1 MRFDVSDTV
10 RLATGVELVDQG
22 PAALADRAL
31 GTVHELNPTA
41 AELVALF
48 SDPRGARLQA
58 LVDHLD
64 RRYGV
69 PAPQAHADLSDLL
82 ASLDR
87 SALIEIRRSP
97 ARLTPR
103 SLVGHAMSR
112 RWWDPQAQPS
122 AARWS
127 CSPAGLLRAVAGF
140 TRVPLL
146 VYAVLAVLFFWAL
159 GAIHP
164 HSSLVW
170 RLDAT
175 GYLAVLPFML
185 LWSLYWHELGHVLVL
200 PRDVR
205 DRAILVVRGWRMAI
219 LHRGTPPELLPW
231 VAAAGPLLTFVT
243 TCALWP
249 LSRIDGAQLT
259 QAFALAP
266 LLAATHLLSL
276 LPFAADGRMIRHG
289 LPNRGRRTGPPTR
302 TPDLTATDQPEEA
315 LHA

>member
-10 RLATGVELVDQG
+10 RLATAVELVTG
-22 PAALADRAL
+22 SPAVLADRAL

-41 AELVALF
+41 AELVALM
-48 SDPRGARLQA
+48 SGPGGARFQA
-58 LVDHLD
+58 LVDHMD

-69 PAPQAHADLSDLL
+69 PASQAHDDLGHLL

-87 SALIEIRRSP
+87 SALIDVRRSP
-97 ARLTPR
+97 ARFTPQ

-127 CSPAGLLRAVAGF
+127 CSPIGLLRAVAGF

-146 VYAVLAVLFFWAL
+146 VYGLLAGLFFLAL

-164 HSSLVW
+164 HSSQAW

-175 GYLAVLPFML
+175 GYLAVLPSML
-185 LWSLYWHELGHVLVL
+185 LWSLYWHELGHIVVL
-200 PRDVR
+200 PRAVR

-231 VAAAGPLLTFVT
+231 VAAAGPLLTFVA

-249 LSRIDGAQLT
+249 LSLLDGLQLT

-266 LLAATHLLSL
+266 WLAATHLLSL
-276 LPFAADGRMIRHG
+276 LPFAADGRMIRRS
-289 LPNRGRRTGPPTR
+289 LERGGARPL
-302 TPDLTATDQPEEA
+302 TPDPTDTDQPEEA
-315 LHA
+315 PHA

>member
-10 RLATGVELVDQG
+10 RLARAVELVDES
-22 PAALADRAL
+22 PVVLADRAL
-31 GTVHELNPTA
+31 DTVHELNPTA
-41 AELVALF
+41 AELVALM
-48 SDPRGARLQA
+48 SGPDGAQLQE
-58 LVDHLD
+58 LVDHVN

-69 PAPQAHADLSDLL
+69 PAPQAHSDLSHLL

-87 SALIEIRRSP
+87 SALIDVRRSP

-127 CSPAGLLRAVAGF
+127 CGPVGLLRAALSF
-140 TRVPLL
+140 TRVPLAA
-146 VYAVLAVLFFWAL
+146 YAVLAGFFFLAL

-185 LWSLYWHELGHVLVL
+185 LWSLYWHELGHIVVL

-231 VAAAGPLLTFVT
+231 VAAAGPLLTFVA

-249 LSRIDGAQLT
+249 LSLLDGAQLT

-266 LLAATHLLSL
+266 FLATTHLLSL
-276 LPFAADGRMIRHG
+276 LPFAADGRMIRRS
-289 LPNRGRRTGPPTR
+289 LQRTSPPT
-302 TPDLTATDQPEEA
+302 PATDPTAAEQPEEA
-315 LHA
+315 HHA

>member
-10 RLATGVELVDQG
+10 RLATAVELVNAS
-22 PAALADRAL
+22 PVVLADRAL
-31 GTVHELNPTA
+31 GTAHELNPTA
-41 AELVALF
+41 AELVALI
-48 SDPRGARLQA
+48 SGPDGARFQA
-58 LVDHLD
+58 LVDHVD
-64 RRYGV
+64 QRYGV
-69 PAPQAHADLSDLL
+69 PAPQARADLSDLL

-87 SALIEIRRSP
+87 SALIDVRRSP

-127 CSPAGLLRAVAGF
+127 CSAAGLLRAVASF

-146 VYAVLAVLFFWAL
+146 VYAVLAVLFLLAL

-164 HSSLVW
+164 DSSLAW

-185 LWSLYWHELGHVLVL
+185 LWSLYWHELGHVVVL

-219 LHRGTPPELLPW
+219 LHRGAPPELLPW
-231 VAAAGPLLTFVT
+231 VAAAGPLLTFVA

-249 LSRIDGAQLT
+249 LSLLDGLQLT

-276 LPFAADGRMIRHG
+276 LPFAADGRMIRRS
-289 LPNRGRRTGPPTR
+289 LRREGPPAG
-302 TPDLTATDQPEEA
+302 TPDPTATHQPEEVH
-315 LHA
+315 HA

>member
-10 RLATGVELVDQG
+10 RLATAVELTPG
-22 PAALADRAL
+22 SPAVLSDRAL
-31 GTVHELNPTA
+31 GTAHELNPTA
-41 AELVALF
+41 AELVHLMSGPGGALF
-48 SDPRGARLQA
+48 QA
-58 LVDHLD
+58 LVDHVD
-64 RRYGV
+64 RRYDV
-69 PAPQAHADLSDLL
+69 TADQAQADLSDLL

-87 SALIEIRRSP
+87 SALIAVRRSP

-127 CSPAGLLRAVAGF
+127 CTPTGLLRAVAGF

-146 VYAVLAVLFFWAL
+146 VYAVLAALFFLAL

-164 HSSLVW
+164 HTSLVW
-170 RLDAT
+170 RADAT

-185 LWSLYWHELGHVLVL
+185 LWSLYWHELGHIIVL

-231 VAAAGPLLTFVT
+231 VAAAGPLVTFIA

-249 LSRIDGAQLT
+249 LSLLDDLQLS
-259 QAFALAP
+259 QAFALSP

-276 LPFAADGRMIRHG
+276 LPFAADGRMIRRS
-289 LPNRGRRTGPPTR
+289 LQRGGPATVTSDPT
-302 TPDLTATDQPEEA
+302 TTDQPEEA
-315 LHA
+315 HHA